1 MVPETALL
9 QKLQVEGIMVE
20 YGLLGEMGWRRGQII
35 ILEYSGHKAKRI
47 TGSRS

>member
-9 QKLQVEGIMVE
+9 QGLQVEEIMVE

-35 ILEYSGHKAKRI
+35 ILEYSGHRTMRT
-47 TGSRS
+47 TGFRS